1 MSSLPK
7 EREDLKLEACSE
19 EVCNIQTCLFKNDF
33 ALERYVMFV
42 LASPKEKQFLQ
53 QNPEERSSH
62 SRIQKREEVLTSK
75 SRGEKFSQANPEERS
90 SSQQNHK
97 REVFTADLR
106 REESFC
112 SKFRTT
118 KSFEELC
125 RMLLKL
131 SNVESAEL
139 LQVLLKS
146 SKG

>member
-1 MSSLPK
+1 LLPQRRNSSY
-7 EREDLKLEACSE
+7 S
-19 EVCNIQTCLFKNDF
+19 N
-33 ALERYVMFV
+33 
-42 LASPKEKQFLQ
+42 
-53 QNPEERSSH
+53 
-62 SRIQKREEVLTSK
+62 IQKRVEVLTAK
-75 SRGEKFSQANPEERS
+75 SRGENKFSQANPEERS
-90 SSQQNHK
+90 SSQQIHK

-106 REESFC
+106 REESSC
-112 SKFRTT
+112 SKFKTE

>member
-1 MSSLPK
+1 L
-7 EREDLKLEACSE
+7 L
-19 EVCNIQTCLFKNDF
+19 KNDF

-53 QNPEERSSH
+53 QNPEESRSSH
-62 SRIQKREEVLTSK
+62 SKIQTREEVLTSK
-75 SRGEKFSQANPEERS
+75 SRGENKFSRANPEERS
-90 SSQQNHK
+90 SSQQIHK

-106 REESFC
+106 REESSC
-112 SKFRTT
+112 SKFKTE

>member
-1 MSSLPK
+1 
-7 EREDLKLEACSE
+7 
-19 EVCNIQTCLFKNDF
+19 
-33 ALERYVMFV
+33 MFV